1 MGLAGFC
8 DHDECVSAVSIS
20 RVIINGQ
27 GSFYVMSAAFSG
39 EALKKKK
46 KRNTPSCFEGHVL
59 SFQATVSSLQEM
71 SSAHATAQS
80 FQLLHHAAPW

>member
-8 DHDECVSAVSIS
+8 DHDECRSAFFIS

-39 EALKKKK
+39 EAYKKG
-46 KRNTPSCFEGHVL
+46 NTPSCFEGHVL
-59 SFQATVSSLQEM
+59 SFQVTVSSLQEM
-71 SSAHATAQS
+71 SSAHAAAQS
-80 FQLLHHAAPW
+80 FQLFHRAAPW